1 MAILD
6 AVASLLSAAA
16 QRLSPGAGA
25 VSRVDAAPLVTSAD
39 RTDCGPGGCGPGGAL
54 YGAGGYG
61 VGGIAG
67 NGFIGLDRMT
77 IEALYYSDQFLR
89 MVVNKI
95 LEDGMSK
102 RPSLA
107 GEDGE
112 MSSCIE
118 WLDERGFWDAAKR
131 AMLYARMYGG
141 GGVVCLIDDGRPSY
155 EEVNLAGIR
164 GVLGFY
170 ALPKW
175 YLTPADAGSPRVQA
189 GWYGQRIGRPE
200 HYLVTPNIPIGGGDP
215 GDIGAVMK
223 GSAGG
228 KFHRS
233 RIIPW
238 QYCDE
243 MDLRLARRYAN
254 GNGWGPGVVES
265 ILQPYLARKEGQAR
279 INGIIRSLVVNVLSM
294 PDVTASQS
302 TPTGG
307 VALRA
312 ALDWLKACRDYTEDG
327 VPIVAIDKQSTLSS
341 LSHTVSGAND
351 LLAAQRQFLLDTCS
365 EYPAVALFGDSVG
378 GLSGGDREGEW
389 MSYYN
394 NVDTWRSWAWSG
406 GTFGGGIRQAV
417 LLSQAVPSGP
427 TFGRMDYTTTP
438 TWPSLWKASAKE
450 QSATRLTN
458 AQARAQDKLA
468 LNLTTEAMV
477 RHDPTVK
484 ESYPSLDVDEG
495 PLPELAGNDAT
506 GVTAPAIGDPSA
518 APSAMTPGATNE
530 ALAAQAAP
538 GEQTDAT
545 TGPPAPPLVMPTD
558 IKTEADLAACMSLT
572 RPALRKLL
580 EAQGV
585 KPYPMPKG
593 TRGGHRY
600 SLAEVMRAWQRDTTD
615 RADALMRRTTR

>member
-25 VSRVDAAPLVTSAD
+25 AVARVDAAPSAEAGVD
-39 RTDCGPGGCGPGGAL
+39 RADCVGGGCGPGGAL
-54 YGAGGYG
+54 YGNGLAGG
-61 VGGIAG
+61 VG
-67 NGFIGLDRMT
+67 FVGLDRMT
-77 IEALYYSDQFLR
+77 IDGLYYGDQFLR
-89 MVVNKI
+89 MVVNKV
-95 LEDGMSK
+95 LEDAMSK

-112 MSSCIE
+112 LSSCIE

-155 EEVNLAGIR
+155 EEVNLAGVR

-175 YLTPADAGSPRVQA
+175 YLTPADAGSPRVRA

-200 HYLVTPNIPIGGGDP
+200 QYLVTPNIPIGGERPD
-215 GDIGAVMK
+215 DIGAVMK

-228 KFHRS
+228 RFHRS

-243 MDLRLARRYAN
+243 MDLRLARQYGN

-294 PDVTASQS
+294 PDVAASQS
-302 TPTGG
+302 TPSGG
-307 VALRA
+307 AALRQ

-327 VPIVAIDKQSTLSS
+327 VPIVAIDKLSS
-341 LSHTVSGAND
+341 LTSLTHTVTGAND
-351 LLAAQRQFLLDTCS
+351 LLASQRQFLLDTCT

-378 GLSGGDREGEW
+378 GLNGGDREGEW

-394 NVDTWRSWAWSG
+394 NVDTLRNGWAWSG

-417 LLSQAVPSGP
+417 LLAQAVPSGP

-468 LNLTTEAMV
+468 LSITTEAMV

-495 PLPELAGNDAT
+495 PLPELEGNGVAGV
-506 GVTAPAIGDPSA
+506 VTPALGDPAA

-530 ALAAQAAP
+530 ALAQQAAP
-538 GEQTDAT
+538 GEQVDA
-545 TGPPAPPLVMPTD
+545 GPPAPPLVMPTD
-558 IKTEADLAACMSLT
+558 ICTEAELAASMKMTKASM
-572 RPALRKLL
+572 RKLL
-580 EAQGV
+580 ESQAVQA
-585 KPYPMPKG
+585 YPMPKG

-615 RADALMRRTTR
+615 RADALLKAR

>member
-25 VSRVDAAPLVTSAD
+25 VARVDAAPPVTSPD
-39 RTDCGPGGCGPGGAL
+39 RADCGPGGCGPGGAL

-215 GDIGAVMK
+215 GDIGAVME

-265 ILQPYLARKEGQAR
+265 ILQPYLARKEGQTR
-279 INGIIRSLVVNVLSM
+279 INGIMRSLTVNVLSM

-341 LSHTVSGAND
+341 LSHTVTGAND

-427 TFGRMDYTTTP
+427 TFGRMDHTTTP

-450 QSATRLTN
+450 QSTTRLTN

-468 LNLTTEAMV
+468 LALTTEAMV

-495 PLPELAGNDAT
+495 PLPELAGNGAA

-530 ALAAQAAP
+530 ALAAQATP
-538 GEQTDAT
+538 GEQADA
-545 TGPPAPPLVMPTD
+545 GPPAPPLVMPTD
-558 IKTEADLAACMSLT
+558 ICTEAELAASMKMTKASM
-572 RPALRKLL
+572 RKLL
-580 EAQGV
+580 ESQAVQA
-585 KPYPMPKG
+585 YPMPKG

-615 RADALMRRTTR
+615 RADRIARAR

>member
-25 VSRVDAAPLVTSAD
+25 VARVDAAPPVTSPD
-39 RTDCGPGGCGPGGAL
+39 RADCGPGGCGPGGAL

-215 GDIGAVMK
+215 GDIGAVME

-265 ILQPYLARKEGQAR
+265 ILQPYLARKEGQTR
-279 INGIIRSLVVNVLSM
+279 INGIMRSLTVNVLSM

-427 TFGRMDYTTTP
+427 TFGRMDHTTTP

-450 QSATRLTN
+450 QSTTRLTN

-468 LNLTTEAMV
+468 LALTTEAMV

-495 PLPELAGNDAT
+495 PLPELAGNGAA

-530 ALAAQAAP
+530 ALAAQATP
-538 GEQTDAT
+538 GEQADA
-545 TGPPAPPLVMPTD
+545 GPPAPPLVMPTD
-558 IKTEADLAACMSLT
+558 ICTEAELAASMKMTKASM
-572 RPALRKLL
+572 RQLL
-580 EAQGV
+580 ESQAVQA
-585 KPYPMPKG
+585 YPMPKG

-615 RADALMRRTTR
+615 RADALMRRATR

>member
-25 VSRVDAAPLVTSAD
+25 VARVDAAPLVTSVD
-39 RTDCGPGGCGPGGAL
+39 RADCGPGGCGPGGSL
-54 YGAGGYG
+54 YGAGGG
-61 VGGIAG
+61 FAGLTGG
-67 NGFIGLDRMT
+67 FVGLDRMT
-77 IEALYYSDQFLR
+77 IEALYYGDQFLR

-112 MSSCIE
+112 MSGCIE
-118 WLDERGFWDAAKR
+118 WLDGRGFWDAAKR

-141 GGVVCLIDDGRPSY
+141 GGGVCLIDDGRASH

-164 GVLGFY
+164 GVHGFY

-200 HYLVTPNIPIGGGDP
+200 HYLVTPNIPIGGGNP

-223 GSAGG
+223 GSTGG

-302 TPTGG
+302 TPSGG

-327 VPIVAIDKQSTLSS
+327 VPIVAIDKASTLAS
-341 LSHTVSGAND
+341 LSHSVTGAND

-417 LLSQAVPSGP
+417 LLSQAVPTGP
-427 TFGRMDYTTTP
+427 TFGRMDHTTTP

-450 QSATRLTN
+450 QAATRLTN

-468 LNLTTEAMV
+468 LNLTTEAML
-477 RHDPTVK
+477 RHDPTSK
-484 ESYPSLDVDEG
+484 EAYPSLDVDEG
-495 PLPELAGNDAT
+495 PLPELAGNGAA
-506 GVTAPAIGDPSA
+506 GVVAPALGDPAA

-530 ALAAQAAP
+530 ALAAQSTP
-538 GEQTDAT
+538 GDQTDDA
-545 TGPPAPPLVMPTD
+545 PAPAAPLVMPTD
-558 IKTEADLAACMSLT
+558 ICTEAELAASMKMT
-572 RPALRKLL
+572 KAAMRKLL
-580 EAQGV
+580 ESQAVQA
-585 KPYPMPKG
+585 YPMPKG

-600 SLAEVMRAWQRDTTD
+600 SLAEVMKAWQRDTTD
-615 RADALMRRTTR
+615 RADRIARARNAAR

>member
-1 MAILD
+1 M
-6 AVASLLSAAA
+6 
-16 QRLSPGAGA
+16 G
-25 VSRVDAAPLVTSAD
+25 
-39 RTDCGPGGCGPGGAL
+39 GGA
-54 YGAGGYG
+54 Y
-61 VGGIAG
+61 GIAG
-67 NGFIGLDRMT
+67 AGFVGLDQQT

-141 GGVVCLIDDGRPSY
+141 GGVVCLIDDGRASY

-200 HYLVTPNIPIGGGDP
+200 HYLVTPNIPIGGGNP

-223 GSAGG
+223 GSTGG

-294 PDVTASQS
+294 PDVTTSQS

-307 VALRA
+307 AALRA

-327 VPIVAIDKQSTLSS
+327 VPIVAIDKASTLAS
-341 LSHTVSGAND
+341 LSHSVTGAPD
-351 LLAAQRQFLLDTCS
+351 LLTSQRQFLLDTCS

-378 GLSGGDREGEW
+378 GLNGGDREGEW

-394 NVDTWRSWAWSG
+394 NVDAWRGWAWSG

-417 LLSQAVPSGP
+417 LLSQAVPTGP
-427 TFGRMDYTTTP
+427 TFGRMDHTTTP

-450 QSATRLTN
+450 QAATRLTN

-468 LNLTTEAMV
+468 LNLTTEAML
-477 RHDPTVK
+477 RHDPTSK
-484 ESYPSLDVDEG
+484 EAYPSLDVDEG
-495 PLPELAGNDAT
+495 PLPELAGNGAA
-506 GVTAPAIGDPSA
+506 GVVAPALGDPAA

-530 ALAAQAAP
+530 ALAAQSTP
-538 GEQTDAT
+538 GEQADA
-545 TGPPAPPLVMPTD
+545 GRPAPGAALLAPPSD
-558 IKTEADLAACMSLT
+558 ACTEAELAASMKMT
-572 RPALRKLL
+572 RPAMRKLL
-580 EAQGV
+580 EAQNV
-585 KPYPMPKG
+585 KPWPMPKG

>member
-6 AVASLLSAAA
+6 AVASLLTAAA

-25 VSRVDAAPLVTSAD
+25 VARVDAAPLVTSVD
-39 RTDCGPGGCGPGGAL
+39 RADCGPGGCGPGGAL
-54 YGAGGYG
+54 GYGGAGGGFG
-61 VGGIAG
+61 VDGYTFG
-67 NGFIGLDRMT
+67 GLDRMT
-77 IEALYYSDQFLR
+77 IDALYYGDQFLR

-95 LEDGMSK
+95 VEDGMSK
-102 RPSLA
+102 RPTLA

-112 MSSCIE
+112 MSGCIE
-118 WLDERGFWDAAKR
+118 WLDNRGFWDAAKR
-131 AMLYARMYGG
+131 AMFYSRMYGG
-141 GGVVCLIDDGRPSY
+141 GGVVCLVDDGRRSD

-200 HYLVTPNIPIGGGDP
+200 HYLVTPNIPIGGERPD
-215 GDIGAVMK
+215 DIGAVMK

-228 KFHRS
+228 RFHRS

-243 MDLRLARRYAN
+243 MDLRLARRYGN

-265 ILQPYLARKEGQAR
+265 ILRPYLSRKEGQAR
-279 INGIIRSLVVNVLSM
+279 INGIMRSLVVNVLSM
-294 PDVTASQS
+294 PDVTAAQS

-307 VALRA
+307 TALRA

-327 VPIVAIDKQSTLSS
+327 VPIVAIDKQSSLSS
-341 LSHTVSGAND
+341 LSHSVTGAND
-351 LLAAQRQFLLDTCS
+351 LLASQRQFLLDTCS

-417 LLSQAVPSGP
+417 LLAQAVPTGP
-427 TFGRMDYTTTP
+427 TFGRMDHTTKP

-450 QSATRLTN
+450 QAATRLTN

-477 RHDPTVK
+477 RHDLTVK

-495 PLPELAGNDAT
+495 PLPELAGTGAA
-506 GVTAPAIGDPSA
+506 GVTAPALGDPAA

-530 ALAAQAAP
+530 ALAAQADPNAP
-538 GEQTDAT
+538 QDAA
-545 TGPPAPPLVMPTD
+545 PALLAPPSD
-558 IKTEADLAACMSLT
+558 ACTEAELAASMKMT
-572 RPALRKLL
+572 RPAMRKLL
-580 EAQGV
+580 EAQNV
-585 KPYPMPKG
+585 KPWPMPKG

-615 RADALMRRTTR
+615 RADAIFGKR